1 MWRPSGVG
9 IRCTLRCAACHG
21 LQRIAYRNRAGVC
34 YTEEEAKAMVAEKEY
49 PSGPDHTGDS
59 LLDAH

>member
-1 MWRPSGVG
+1 MRRPSGVG
-9 IRCTLRCAACHG
+9 PRLRCAACHG
-21 LQRIAYRNRAGVC
+21 LQRIAHRNRVGVC

-59 LLDAH
+59 LLDVH